1 MRMKP
6 LLLCASLA
14 LNAIAAEPVAPAAQ
28 PLAAS
33 PGLKAGGK
41 AIGAGK
47 AVVAA
52 KINATSATRNAD
64 GSLEIGCT
72 ERANPKA
79 KPLPINTP
87 APGARQ

>member
-1 MRMKP
+1 MRMKL

-14 LNAIAAEPVAPAAQ
+14 LNATAAEPVTPPAQ

-47 AVVAA
+47 AVAAA

-72 ERANPKA
+72 ERPNPKA
-79 KPLPINTP
+79 KPSPIKMP
-87 APGARQ
+87 APGAQQ